1 MGAILALV
9 DARPRSNVNLMFAR
23 LKSIILPLGVL
34 LLLPFR

>member
-1 MGAILALV
+1 MQAILAVV

-23 LKSIILPLGVL
+23 LKSIILPIVV